1 MEADEGSNDEQHDD
15 VVKVC
20 NDNESEDEG
29 GDLKGFVVNEAVS
42 DDDNADKFR
51 EDLLRDGDLET
62 KKVYQSIILG

>member
-1 MEADEGSNDEQHDD
+1 M
-15 VVKVC
+15 C
-20 NDNESEDEG
+20 NDNESEDED

-42 DDDNADKFR
+42 DDDNADRFR